1 MTPQNNGMH
10 NEIDAIE
17 QRLAE
22 LEYERN
28 SLIQRRD
35 DLIQKPE
42 SRQGNQQNISL
53 TLPVNQKVDLFKR
66 LFKGRSDVF
75 AKRWQNA
82 TGRSGYS
89 FACQN
94 EWVKGVCNKP
104 RIKCNECPNRAY
116 IALND
121 QVIYDH
127 LSRQTDYWFVPTA
140 R

>member
-1 MTPQNNGMH
+1 MTPQNSSMH
-10 NEIDAIE
+10 NQIEAIE

-28 SLIQRRD
+28 SLIQKRD
-35 DLIQKPE
+35 DLIQKSE
-42 SRQGNQQNISL
+42 SDQDSKPNISL
-53 TLPVNQKVDLFKR
+53 TLPVNKKIDLFKR

-104 RIKCNECPNRAY
+104 RIKCNE
-116 IALND
+116 
-121 QVIYDH
+121 
-127 LSRQTDYWFVPTA
+127 
-140 R
+140 